1 MPYSGGRPAS
11 LAKATPCGR
20 TSSAPRKAARRS
32 ARRVSGVTE
41 RHHRATSTR
50 EVGVPFMRSPWARAR
65 LRARTSIREHA
76 MPPRPCRWAGRRR
89 SGFSALRTPGQA
101 ALGWGDM
108 TMTRDFA
115 GPGDRAGAPG
125 PSVPGPGRRPSPR
138 LLAICAGPATRLRG
152 VVDGRPVDVL
162 SGIVKRPASTLED
175 PVGIEFGRLGVAGD
189 EQADLTVHGGL
200 EKAVYVYPVEHY
212 AQWRERAARASVA
225 FEGRPGSFGENLLVE
240 GLLESDVWTG
250 DRLEIGELV
259 LCVTMP
265 RRPCYKLDLH
275 LYPGAGREMV
285 LGRQP

>member
-1 MPYSGGRPAS
+1 
-11 LAKATPCGR
+11 
-20 TSSAPRKAARRS
+20 
-32 ARRVSGVTE
+32 
-41 RHHRATSTR
+41 
-50 EVGVPFMRSPWARAR
+50 
-65 LRARTSIREHA
+65 
-76 MPPRPCRWAGRRR
+76 
-89 SGFSALRTPGQA
+89 
-101 ALGWGDM
+101 M

-212 AQWRERAARASVA
+212 AQWRERAARAGVA

-240 GLLESDVWTG
+240 GLLESDVSTG

-285 LGRQP
+285 LGRQPGWYCSVVRPGKAAAGQAIRQQAGSRPYTIAETHRRQYRLPPIATEVE